1 VTAGK
6 ALKLKIDRVVF
17 SRGQVEMK
25 QTKGDWIKL
34 SFIAGCHQQSALGT
48 VLMSSSIIAAV

>member
-25 QTKGDWIKL
+25 QTNDDWIKL
-34 SFIAGCHQQSALGT
+34 SFIAGCH
-48 VLMSSSIIAAV
+48 